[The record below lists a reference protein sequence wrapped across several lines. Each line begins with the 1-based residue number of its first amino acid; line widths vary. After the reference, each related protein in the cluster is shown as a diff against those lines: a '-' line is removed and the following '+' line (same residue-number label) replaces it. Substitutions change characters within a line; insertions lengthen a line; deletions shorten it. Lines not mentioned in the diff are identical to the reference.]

1 MITGLNRG
9 RWIVGKYLVVAN
21 QTLGGEHLIEEV
33 RRRAAAGPS
42 AFYVVVPNTRAVDAA
57 RASGAPLA
65 PAAVMSGSS
74 EDEDHRATLIA
85 QSRLHQALNRLRA
98 EGLDARGDL
107 GDPEPLTAIGDA
119 LALEQFDEIIISTL
133 PIGISRWLG
142 MDLPSRA
149 ERRFKLPVTTVTAHP

>member
-1 MITGLNRG
+1 M
-9 RWIVGKYLVVAN
+9 VGKYLVVAN
-21 QTLGGEHLIEEV
+21 QTLGGEHLIDEV

-42 AFYVVVPNTRAVDAA
+42 SFYVVVPNTPAVNAA

-65 PAAVMSGSS
+65 PAAVMSS
-74 EDEDHRATLIA
+74 EDEDHRATLTA

-133 PIGISRWLG
+133 PIGVSRWLG

>member
-1 MITGLNRG
+1 M
-9 RWIVGKYLVVAN
+9 GKYLVVAN
-21 QTLGGEHLIEEV
+21 QTLGGEHLIDEV
-33 RRRAAAGPS
+33 RRRAAVGPS
-42 AFYVVVPNTRAVDAA
+42 SFYVVVPNTHAVDAA

-65 PAAVMSGSS
+65 PSAVMSS
-74 EDEDHRATLIA
+74 EDEDHRATLTA
-85 QSRLHQALNRLRA
+85 QSRLHEALNRLRA

-133 PIGISRWLG
+133 PTGVSRWLG